1 LLRLIKI
8 QKMNFQLTIVKVGG
22 QVIEE
27 PDALK
32 SFLTDF
38 SKIAGYKMLIHGG
51 GRTATELAKKLG
63 VESKMVNGRRITD
76 EETLKIVTMV
86 YAGLVNKQVVAQLQS
101 LSVDAV
107 GLTGADMNLILSRKR
122 PVTDIDYGFAGD
134 VKEVNARAISDL
146 LNQGYTP
153 VLAPL
158 THDGEGNLLNTN
170 ADTIAAET
178 AKALTYDFN
187 VRLIYCF
194 EKKGVLSDENDENSV
209 IPVLDREVYQ
219 QYKEEG
225 IIKDGMIPKLDN
237 AFRALASGVKEIIIT
252 SAAQIKTGKGTYIQ

>member
-1 LLRLIKI
+1 
-8 QKMNFQLTIVKVGG
+8 MNIQLTIVKIGG

-27 PDALK
+27 PDSLK
-32 SFLTDF
+32 AFLTDF

-63 VESKMVNGRRITD
+63 VGSKLINGRRITD

-86 YAGLVNKQVVAQLQS
+86 YAGLVNKQVVAKLQS
-101 LSVDAV
+101 LSVDAI

-122 PVTDIDYGFAGD
+122 PVTDVDYGFVGD
-134 VKEVNARAISDL
+134 VKEVNARALSDL
-146 LNQGYTP
+146 FNQGYTP

-158 THDGEGNLLNTN
+158 THDGKGNLLNTN

-178 AKALTYDFN
+178 AGALTYDFN

-194 EKKGVLSDENDENSV
+194 EKKGVLLRENDENSV
-209 IPVLDREVYQ
+209 IPALGRELYQ

-237 AFRALASGVKEIIIT
+237 AFRALASGVQEIIIT
-252 SAAQIKTGKGTYIQ
+252 SATEMKTGRGTYIQ